1 MIFVTTGTQEPF
13 DRLMM
18 AIDVIAQKRPD
29 IQIVAQVA
37 RSLYQARNLR
47 VHEFLTPVEFSAHFS
62 NAKLIVSHAGMGTI
76 ISALVQEKPILVFPR
91 LAKYGEHRND
101 HQLATA
107 RAFEK
112 LHYVHAAYS
121 EEELEA
127 KLLTLM
133 SSNSNCLH
141 KIGKTA
147 SQELISSLQNYIAS

>member
-13 DRLMM
+13 DRLIK
-18 AIDVIAQKRPD
+18 AIDGIAHRRPD
-29 IQIVAQVA
+29 IRIVAQVA
-37 RSLYQARNLR
+37 KSQYQVKNVG
-47 VHEFLTPVEFSAHFS
+47 VHEFLTPVEF
-62 NAKLIVSHAGMGTI
+62 NAYFNDARLIVSHAGMGTI

-91 LAKYGEHRND
+91 LARHGEHRND

-112 LHYVHAAYS
+112 LQYVHAAYS

-127 KLLTLM
+127 KLLTLI
-133 SSNSNCLH
+133 SGESNCLH